1 MPDESAIVMLRDGN
15 GNEYACQILD
25 IFDFLERQYAL
36 LLKQNDESLVI
47 MRMISRDEG
56 SVFQVIEDNDEFDQ
70 VVAHVQALARESNRP
85 QDGGLGIDLG
95 Q

>member
-1 MPDESAIVMLRDGN
+1 MPGESAIVMLRDGN
-15 GNEYACQILD
+15 ENEYACQILD

-56 SVFQVIEDNDEFDQ
+56 SVFQVIEDNEYLYQ
-70 VVAHVQALARESNRP
+70 LVAHVKDLDRYSNIP
-85 QDGGLGIDLG
+85 N
-95 Q
+95 